1 MTSRTTT
8 PTKEKHKTL
17 LGKDPTPTQLCLYAN
32 FPEFRGFSDRTLDP
46 EKLEAVLVLGLTFGT
61 VRDRVFVLAPVAH
74 ENWVMEQFNAVCD
87 RVFEVCKREK
97 NRLHISKVYGLMFQK
112 LVVMGRLLQLEHEPS
127 HWVSFGFAVDEE
139 LPAWMG
145 SHLLVGGSSS
155 SK

>member
-8 PTKEKHKTL
+8 PTNEKHKTL
-17 LGKDPTPTQLCLYAN
+17 LGKDPTPTQCRLYAN
-32 FPEFRGFSDRTLDP
+32 FPEFRGFSDRALDP

-61 VRDRVFVLAPVAH
+61 VRDRVLVLAPVVH
-74 ENWVMEQFNAVCD
+74 EDWVMAQFNSVCD

-97 NRLHISKVYGLMFQK
+97 HRAHIAKVYGLMFQK
-112 LVVMGRLLQLEHEPS
+112 LVVMGRLLQLVDEPS
-127 HWVSFGFAVDEE
+127 HWLSFGFSVDEE

-145 SHLLVGGSSS
+145 SHLLVGSSS